1 MVAMQVKIMKCR
13 SYEDLERRI
22 NEFGEKHKIVSISYS
37 NYPDPYTE
45 SALIMYEKEF
55 GNY

>member
-22 NEFGEKHKIVSISYS
+22 NEFAMNHKIVSISYS
-37 NYPDPYTE
+37 NYPDPYSE
-45 SALIMYEKEF
+45 CALIMYQKEF
-55 GNY
+55 GN